1 MAVIIFSSNCL
12 YFAEA
17 ETHRHIRGCNIAIT
31 LIMALRWALECNR
44 LLSGFDLKQNG
55 TTPNRAINKI
65 AAMSAPARYVL
76 TMFFVSGD
84 YRARAA
90 GHGDFLV

>member
-1 MAVIIFSSNCL
+1 MPEGECGCTEGVWGVN
-12 YFAEA
+12 
-17 ETHRHIRGCNIAIT
+17 IRIENVAFFGNS
-31 LIMALRWALECNR
+31 R

-76 TMFFVSGD
+76 TMFFVSAD

-90 GHGDFLV
+90 GASFLC